1 MFVNKVGD
9 LSLLSEITV
18 LWLNY
23 GSWEYLTLFS
33 CSSIT
38 HVNYSLKWEMLLFI
52 GGSNWKVSA
61 IRFTTWL
68 ADATEGPTP
77 VSPLIH
83 AATMVTAGVL
93 SIIWLSPLFEKVSF
107 VLVLIVFIGSTTAF
121 FSSTIGLTQNDF
133 KKVIAYSTCSQ

>member
-1 MFVNKVGD
+1 MA
-9 LSLLSEITV
+9 
-18 LWLNY
+18 
-23 GSWEYLTLFS
+23 LTG
-33 CSSIT
+33 
-38 HVNYSLKWEMLLFI
+38 K
-52 GGSNWKVSA
+52 SA
-61 IRFTTWL
+61 QFGLHTWL

-77 VSPLIH
+77 VSLLIH

-93 SIIWLSPLFEKVSF
+93 LIIWLTPLFEKVSF